1 MTENLLRAAL
11 KEAQEKEQI
20 GLLIWPNWRLYED
33 FSSDIIPGEESY
45 DFALSQVNKGEEATI
60 EFEWNGLKV
69 PGIIAV
75 SVEKMI
81 SSELFFYKVLDICE
95 KNTQQGPITFI
106 PSNELTECSE

>member
-20 GLLIWPNWRLYED
+20 GLLIWANWHQWD
-33 FSSDIIPGEESY
+33 DCSCDIMQGNESY
-45 DFALSQVNKGEEATI
+45 DFALSQVTKGEEATI
-60 EFEWNGLKV
+60 TFEWNGLRL

-81 SSELFFYKVLDICE
+81 SSETFFYKILDICE
-95 KNTQQGPITFI
+95 KNDQQGPITFI
-106 PSNELTECSE
+106 PSNEISECSE